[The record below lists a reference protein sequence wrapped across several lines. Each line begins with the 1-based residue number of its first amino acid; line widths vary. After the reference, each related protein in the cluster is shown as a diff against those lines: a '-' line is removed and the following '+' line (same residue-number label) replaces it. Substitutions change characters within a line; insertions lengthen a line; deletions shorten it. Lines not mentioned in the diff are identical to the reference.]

1 MIKTNLKFL
10 LIPLATILLSW
21 GFLSKNTVDF
31 SFYSTEG
38 LKLYF
43 DVPDDTGLFEEES
56 DEFIIYP
63 FLGKTYMGFR
73 EALAFKESRGDY
85 SVINQLGYMGKYQFG
100 RSTLR
105 QIGIHDS
112 ELFLKDPILQ
122 ESAFKV
128 YTANN
133 KWYLRNEIKRYSG
146 KYVNGVLV
154 TESGILAAAHLAGP
168 GNVRKFLRTG
178 GDYAYE
184 DANGVSVRYYLRK
197 FSGYDTSH
205 IIPVKNAK
213 VKFRA

>member
-154 TESGILAAAHLAGP
+154 T
-168 GNVRKFLRTG
+168 
-178 GDYAYE
+178 
-184 DANGVSVRYYLRK
+184 
-197 FSGYDTSH
+197 
-205 IIPVKNAK
+205 
-213 VKFRA
+213 